1 MAYPDLCYSSISY
14 NVAPSV
20 KRTPYHTRNSRQRM
34 LLVNRDD
41 VFDVSARVTSTVL
54 GEFETFITDEINN
67 GADTFEGT
75 YYDGDVERT
84 GTLLIPNGEYEV
96 SYVAPDIWDLSF
108 TFEVQ
113 ERDMTDS
120 QNIYEVVNEYDGFD
134 ELSEVLSA
142 LAITVN
148 ENTLE
153 P

>member
-14 NVAPSV
+14 NVTPSV
-20 KRTPYHTRNSRQRM
+20 IRTSYHTRNSRQRM

-67 GADTFEGT
+67 GADTFEGV

-113 ERDMTDS
+113 ERDMEDA

-134 ELSEVLSA
+134 GLSEVLSA